1 MASIAILKESNNKD
15 SEKVEEEL
23 REVVEEIGGNPIRLE
38 DVVQKGQQKPPA
50 TEENASKDGGDH
62 V

>member
-1 MASIAILKESNNKD
+1 MEERVGEDEVKD
-15 SEKVEEEL
+15 
-23 REVVEEIGGNPIRLE
+23 IGGNPQSLE
-38 DVVQKGQQKPPA
+38 DVVRETQRKPPA